1 MVAGIG
7 HATPGVSATVGGGG
21 RGDDG
26 GDDADADADLVQVG
40 LTDGGWNVS
49 LYNMPMGI
57 AIAPGP
63 PLPASAGEGSATSS
77 TSRLLVGDSHNHR
90 LRAVTIPAVIQIVD
104 SISAADGEMD
114 EVQATAGAMLE
125 LAAQSVG
132 GHWVLAGL
140 GAVIVFGVLG
150 SSFAAAGAAA
160 GTKED

>member
-1 MVAGIG
+1 
-7 HATPGVSATVGGGG
+7 
-21 RGDDG
+21 
-26 GDDADADADLVQVG
+26 
-40 LTDGGWNVS
+40 
-49 LYNMPMGI
+49 
-57 AIAPGP
+57 
-63 PLPASAGEGSATSS
+63 
-77 TSRLLVGDSHNHR
+77 
-90 LRAVTIPAVIQIVD
+90 VTIPAVIQIVD